1 MGIVTLSVETLDQH
15 RVLVAFIVLLS
26 YPIYNSLYN
35 IYFHPLSHHPG
46 PKLWAASRIPF
57 IYSLLTGQL
66 IQRTKEFHEKYGDFL
81 RLAPDEVSFASEQAW
96 NEIYAFRPGH
106 KRALRDKAYYVAP
119 ESNVDNI
126 ITTTDFKFHARV
138 RRILSSSFS
147 EGSLRAQYSLINS
160 KADLLVSQ
168 IQRLTASSKEG
179 ARVNMTDWL
188 NFFTMDVISD
198 LAFGESFG
206 CLERGD
212 YHEWVHTLF
221 AFLKYMSLAAA
232 PRYYPTVE
240 FILKMFMPKSVM
252 EGQRKHMAYA
262 REKIT
267 RRIDLKSERPDFMT
281 PFMKNNVNFESVSR
295 EEIVET
301 FNFVIIGGSETT
313 ATAMTGIFNHLTRK
327 ENKHVLEMSTR
338 EIRDKFSEKE
348 EITFDT
354 IQCLPYLDAVINEGL
369 RMCNPVPGGLPRVV
383 PAGGDT
389 YCGTRLAVRTFAVN
403 RSDKLFENPNTFIPG
418 RWLPDD
424 QRPKEYS
431 QDNLAASKPFSVGFH
446 SCLGRPLAWLE
457 MRLVIVKLLLAFDL
471 AVDNGD
477 MVNFDHFPV
486 IMLIQKLPMRIRVR
500 NRN

>member
-1 MGIVTLSVETLDQH
+1 
-15 RVLVAFIVLLS
+15 
-26 YPIYNSLYN
+26 
-35 IYFHPLSHHPG
+35 
-46 PKLWAASRIPF
+46 
-57 IYSLLTGQL
+57 
-66 IQRTKEFHEKYGDFL
+66 
-81 RLAPDEVSFASEQAW
+81 
-96 NEIYAFRPGH
+96 
-106 KRALRDKAYYVAP
+106 
-119 ESNVDNI
+119 
-126 ITTTDFKFHARV
+126 
-138 RRILSSSFS
+138 
-147 EGSLRAQYSLINS
+147 
-160 KADLLVSQ
+160 
-168 IQRLTASSKEG
+168 
-179 ARVNMTDWL
+179 
-188 NFFTMDVISD
+188 MDVISD

-338 EIRDKFSEKE
+338 EIRDKF
-348 EITFDT
+348 I
-354 IQCLPYLDAVINEGL
+354 INEGL

-389 YCGTRLAVRTFAVN
+389 LA
-403 RSDKLFENPNTFIPG
+403 
-418 RWLPDD
+418 
-424 QRPKEYS
+424 
-431 QDNLAASKPFSVGFH
+431 
-446 SCLGRPLAWLE
+446 
-457 MRLVIVKLLLAFDL
+457 
-471 AVDNGD
+471 
-477 MVNFDHFPV
+477 
-486 IMLIQKLPMRIRVR
+486 
-500 NRN
+500 